1 MRSTNPERLEK
12 CKAARATEALVWPEI
27 SANLLKANA
36 ATDESKKAHYPALKE
51 REALGALAGMVPQL
65 QALLKAAGVH
75 A

>member
-36 ATDESKKAHYPALKE
+36 ATDESKKAHFVTGLCALFPQ
-51 REALGALAGMVPQL
+51 AGIRPL
-65 QALLKAAGVH
+65 LLKQRTEGAIK
-75 A
+75 